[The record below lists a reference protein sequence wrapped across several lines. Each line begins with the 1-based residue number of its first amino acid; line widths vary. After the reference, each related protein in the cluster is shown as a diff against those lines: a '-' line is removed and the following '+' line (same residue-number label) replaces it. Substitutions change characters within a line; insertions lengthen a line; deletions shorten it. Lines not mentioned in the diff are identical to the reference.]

1 MNLLLII
8 LIWRY
13 IYSKLWKYHKV
24 LASLSFENHKTG
36 FGTVRKV
43 LARMVHVNFWAFLFS
58 CVFFLQRIF
67 PQSIA
72 YCACYVKQWMPWTW
86 ELRVGGMDFLG
97 IALEKKWGSVLKRFF
112 NLISRGWDF
121 LICLKDKHFSVQ
133 KYVKGWEKVPDL
145 KSEGFVTEKLGGIFR
160 GWFPPTIFF
169 QLCCFFKIFWP
180 FRNFLPILNNA
191 GHHGSKYASCL
202 WRMRV
207 EAPGILENQ
216 KNLLGNFLKLTQKSC
231 CKVQYW

>member
-1 MNLLLII
+1 
-8 LIWRY
+8 
-13 IYSKLWKYHKV
+13 
-24 LASLSFENHKTG
+24 
-36 FGTVRKV
+36 
-43 LARMVHVNFWAFLFS
+43 MVHVNFWAFLFS

-72 YCACYVKQWMPWTW
+72 YCACYVKQWMPWTL

-133 KYVKGWEKVPDL
+133 KYVILGEKRSDL
-145 KSEGFVTEKLGGIFR
+145 KSEGFVWGHLPGVVSTHDFC
-160 GWFPPTIFF
+160 

-207 EAPGILENQ
+207 EAPGILENK
-216 KNLLGNFLKLTQKSC
+216 KNRLGNLEADTEVGNAARYSTGRGGRGRGRGKVKVRGCSC
-231 CKVQYW
+231 RSPLAGGDVYQQALAT